1 MFENEI
7 TEKQAFEIC
16 KKYNLVSPVYSRGGF
31 RGGCWFCV
39 KQCMADLYELY
50 KFYPDYFN
58 MLLELEKDSFNT
70 FKPNLTLMELKERFD
85 NGYIP
90 QRRKTCNKPE
100 QLNIYDLMNK
110 TNEVM
115 KMKNGTEKYIET
127 VNYLAKLYDYCNEKL
142 FGGELTRPVI
152 TVQRDERNKTNGWWS
167 VKKVWKEND
176 KDEGEHELNM
186 TAQQLNR
193 PINQIAATMIHEMCH
208 QYASVH
214 NMQDTSRAGNYH
226 NKLYKKIA
234 ESHGLTVECVQTI
247 GWSHTELTDETAAL
261 IAEFVKDNPD
271 SVIYRLPVMK
281 GQCVK
286 TSSTRKYICPV
297 CGNSVRATK
306 EVRIMCVDCNE
317 LMQEE

>member
-1 MFENEI
+1 
-7 TEKQAFEIC
+7 
-16 KKYNLVSPVYSRGGF
+16 
-31 RGGCWFCV
+31 
-39 KQCMADLYELY
+39 
-50 KFYPDYFN
+50 
-58 MLLELEKDSFNT
+58 
-70 FKPNLTLMELKERFD
+70 
-85 NGYIP
+85 
-90 QRRKTCNKPE
+90 
-100 QLNIYDLMNK
+100 
-110 TNEVM
+110 
-115 KMKNGTEKYIET
+115 MKNGTEKYIET
-127 VNYLAKLYDYCNEKL
+127 VKYLVKLYDYCNAKL
-142 FGGELTRPVI
+142 FGGELARPVI

-167 VKKVWKEND
+167 VKKVWKWQEKVPANCADCGDDRENCSSYLD
-176 KDEGEHELNM
+176 CHKLVEREEHELNM

-226 NKLYKKIA
+226 NKLFKKIA
-234 ESHGLTVECVQTI
+234 ETHGLTVECVQTI

-297 CGNSVRATK
+297 CGQSVRATK
-306 EVRIMCVDCNE
+306 TVNIMCADCNE